1 VKYAYLEEKKT
12 MEIQRNEDEIT
23 FRLSSKNL
31 NIIQLQAIADWLE
44 YIELTG
50 FKNISEEEILEIS
63 KQAKKGRWD
72 RLRHNLDL

>member
-1 VKYAYLEEKKT
+1 

-23 FRLSSKNL
+23 FRLSSKKL
-31 NIIQLQAIADWLE
+31 NIIELQAIADWLE

-50 FKNISEEEILEIS
+50 FKNISEEETLEIS

-72 RLRHNLDL
+72 RLRPNLDL